1 MGRAV
6 PEARF
11 IYLAASNFRFQFQ
24 RRLAAL
30 TVRKN
35 TEAIGGSG

>member
-24 RRLAAL
+24 RRL

-35 TEAIGGSG
+35 TEAIGGFG